1 VWDLLLTNANVA
13 TMADTSGYGA
23 IRDGAVAIEAG
34 RIVSVGATSH
44 FSSGNAH
51 RVVDLGGKWITPGLI
66 DCHTH
71 LIYGGNRAA
80 EFEMRMAGTS
90 YVEIAAAGGGIRS
103 TVTATRGASEQE
115 LLISAGE
122 RLRSLLSEGVTTVE
136 IKSGYGLDR
145 ETELRMLRVARRL
158 GETQPVS
165 VTATYLGGHTVP
177 AEFTSAPNDYVDL
190 VVDVTAE
197 VGRGRFADAADVC
210 FDPIGFDR
218 LQSERMLDA
227 AARAGLRVKL
237 HTGQFAS
244 QGGGALAAS
253 YKALSADHIEH
264 LSESDAI
271 AMAASGT
278 VAVLLPGAFYYIR
291 ETQKPPVDLLRKHGV
306 PIALATDHNPGSSPL
321 LSLVLAMNMASV
333 LFGMLPEE
341 TLAGVTRNAARALG
355 LCADRGTI
363 EKGKR
368 ADLAVWA
375 IGGPAEIGYAIGI
388 REATMVIQNGNIVR
402 SA

>member
-34 RIVSVGATSH
+34 RIVSVGAASH

-80 EFEMRMAGTS
+80 EFEMRMAGAS

-115 LLISAGE
+115 LLISAEE

-165 VTATYLGGHTVP
+165 VAATYLGGHTVP
-177 AEFTSAPNDYVDL
+177 AEFASAPNEYVDL
-190 VVDVTAE
+190 VVEVTAE

-218 LQSERMLDA
+218 PQSERMLDA

-253 YKALSADHIEH
+253 YKALSADHVEH
-264 LSESDAI
+264 LSENDAI

-306 PIALATDHNPGSSPL
+306 PLALATDHNPGSSPL

-355 LCADRGTI
+355 LSADRGTI

-375 IGGPAEIGYAIGI
+375 IGGPAEIGYAIGV
-388 REATMVIQNGNIVR
+388 REAAMVIQDGRIVR
-402 SA
+402 GA

>member
-34 RIVSVGATSH
+34 RIVSVGAASH

-80 EFEMRMAGTS
+80 EFEMRMAGAS

-115 LLISAGE
+115 LLISAEE

-177 AEFTSAPNDYVDL
+177 AEFASAPNDYVDL
-190 VVDVTAE
+190 VVEVTAE

-210 FDPIGFDR
+210 FDPIGFDQP
-218 LQSERMLDA
+218 QSERMLDA

-264 LSESDAI
+264 LSENDAI

-278 VAVLLPGAFYYIR
+278 AAVLLPGAFYYIR
-291 ETQKPPVDLLRKHGV
+291 DTQKPPVDLLRKHGV

-355 LCADRGTI
+355 LSADRGTI

-375 IGGPAEIGYAIGI
+375 IGGPAEIGYAIGV
-388 REATMVIQNGNIVR
+388 REAAMVIQDGRIVR
-402 SA
+402 GA

>member
-1 VWDLLLTNANVA
+1 
-13 TMADTSGYGA
+13 
-23 IRDGAVAIEAG
+23 
-34 RIVSVGATSH
+34 
-44 FSSGNAH
+44 
-51 RVVDLGGKWITPGLI
+51 
-66 DCHTH
+66 
-71 LIYGGNRAA
+71 
-80 EFEMRMAGTS
+80 
-90 YVEIAAAGGGIRS
+90 
-103 TVTATRGASEQE
+103 
-115 LLISAGE
+115 
-122 RLRSLLSEGVTTVE
+122 
-136 IKSGYGLDR
+136 
-145 ETELRMLRVARRL
+145 
-158 GETQPVS
+158 
-165 VTATYLGGHTVP
+165 
-177 AEFTSAPNDYVDL
+177 
-190 VVDVTAE
+190 
-197 VGRGRFADAADVC
+197 
-210 FDPIGFDR
+210 
-218 LQSERMLDA
+218 MLDA

-253 YKALSADHIEH
+253 YKALSADHVEH
-264 LSESDAI
+264 LSENDAI

-355 LCADRGTI
+355 LSADRGTI

-375 IGGPAEIGYAIGI
+375 IGGPAEIGYAIGV
-388 REATMVIQNGNIVR
+388 REAAMVIQDGRIVR
-402 SA
+402 GA

>member
-13 TMADTSGYGA
+13 TMADTSGYCA

-34 RIVSVGATSH
+34 RIVSVGAASH

-80 EFEMRMAGTS
+80 EFEMRMAGAS

-115 LLISAGE
+115 LLISAEE
-122 RLRSLLSEGVTTVE
+122 RLHSLLSEGVTTVE

-177 AEFTSAPNDYVDL
+177 AEFASAPNDYVDL
-190 VVDVTAE
+190 VVEVTAE

-210 FDPIGFDR
+210 VDPSGFER
-218 LQSERMLDA
+218 PQSERMLDA

-237 HTGQFAS
+237 HPGQFAS

-253 YKALSADHIEH
+253 YKALSADHVEH
-264 LSESDAI
+264 LSENDAI

-306 PIALATDHNPGSSPL
+306 PLALATDHNPGSSPL

-355 LCADRGTI
+355 LSADRGTI

-375 IGGPAEIGYAIGI
+375 IGGPAEIGYAIGV
-388 REATMVIQNGNIVR
+388 REAAMVIQDGRIVR
-402 SA
+402 GA